1 MHKRVAV
8 IMAGGSG
15 ERFWPLS
22 RVSRPKQLLRLT
34 DPNRTLLEE
43 AVQRI
48 EPLVGADSV
57 YVITG
62 RHLEEPIRES
72 GALKGESI
80 LAEPMKRNTL
90 GALVWVAAQWIA
102 RGATDVT
109 FAILTADHKIGD
121 AGAFRET
128 VSKAMETAELTGA
141 LVTCGVTPT
150 RPETG
155 YGYVELDRGQTVT
168 TGAIK
173 AVGFREK
180 PDVQTAAEYVLS
192 GRFLW
197 NSGMFFYTLQT
208 FMAELEHSHPAAF
221 AITHRIAEAL
231 AAGDMGSA
239 EAAFAELPNLSIDYA
254 LAEKAKQIFV
264 VESGFAWDDV
274 GAWDALSRSLG
285 IEDEHGNVALGN
297 ALVIDSRNAIIYND
311 VDTII
316 AATVGVDDVVLV
328 VTPDAVLLCK
338 QSESQRV
345 KEIVEAL
352 KAKGHKSL

>member
-1 MHKRVAV
+1 MQKRVAV

-34 DPNRTLLEE
+34 DPRLTLLEE

-48 EPLVGADSV
+48 EPLVGSDSV
-57 YVITG
+57 FVITG
-62 RHLEEPIRES
+62 KHLEAPIRES
-72 GALKGESI
+72 GALKEECI

-90 GALVWVAAQWIA
+90 GALVWVAANWLA
-102 RGATDVT
+102 NGDTEVT

-121 AGAFRET
+121 ASAFRET
-128 VSKAMETAELTGA
+128 VRTAMDTAELTGA

-155 YGYVELDRGQTVT
+155 YGYVELDRGQSAT

-173 AVGFREK
+173 ALGFREK
-180 PDVQTAAEYVLS
+180 PDAKTATEYVQS
-192 GRFLW
+192 GKFLW

-208 FMAELEHSHPAAF
+208 FLTELEHSHPEAF
-221 AITHRIAEAL
+221 AITHRIAQAL
-231 AAGDMGSA
+231 AVGDMGLA
-239 EAAFAELPNLSIDYA
+239 ETAFADLPNLSIDYA
-254 LAEKAKQIFV
+254 LAEKAKQIYV

-285 IEDEHGNVALGN
+285 IEDENGNVALGN
-297 ALVIDSRNAIIYND
+297 SLVIDSRNAIIYND

-316 AATVGVDDVVLV
+316 AATVGMDDVVLV

-352 KAKGHKSL
+352 KAKGHTSL